1 MKKSVNKVMTVNKL
15 TKSKEK
21 TEEEKLNIEKE
32 KEKIRQERLAF
43 IQKAREERKPDKK
56 KINIR
61 APKYANIRKLSTT
74 EKLIKQLTKASIISS
89 IFKDILSFISDKFHW
104 LCYFI
109 MILDHI
115 MSYSLISLFYPISIF
130 CFAIMEYPRPKKSY
144 WSLCFI
150 YTIISLL
157 LKFIIQLDIWE
168 LIPDY
173 DEKFQF
179 FENYRI
185 GLKLCESTF
194 SKDFVIYIL
203 FDALVL
209 IFLLINNYLLVFAGL
224 FDKREQEVES
234 IYQANERISRTKDLK
249 FKNTYDIELLNDE
262 YLANDKFEYDIN
274 KEREIK
280 EVKIKEEKKIGGL
293 FELITEQK
301 KEEDKKEEINVEAEK
316 KDIKKKKAF
325 SKE

>member
-1 MKKSVNKVMTVNKL
+1 MTINKL
-15 TKSKEK
+15 TKPKEK

-32 KEKIRQERLAF
+32 KEKIRQERLAR
-43 IQKAREERKPDKK
+43 IQQAKEDRKAGKK

-61 APKYANIRKLSTT
+61 APKYADIRKLSTNQ
-74 EKLIKQLTKASIISS
+74 KLIEQLKKSAIISS

-144 WSLCFI
+144 WSICFI
-150 YTIISLL
+150 YTIVSIV

-173 DEKFQF
+173 DKKFQV

-194 SKDFVIYIL
+194 SKEFIIYIL

-209 IFLLINNYLLVFAGL
+209 IFLLINNYLLIFAGL
-224 FDKREQEVES
+224 FDKREQEIES
-234 IYQANERISRTKDLK
+234 IYQANERIARTKDLK
-249 FKNTYDIELLNDE
+249 FGNTVDIKILNDE

-274 KEREIK
+274 REPEIK
-280 EVKIKEEKKIGGL
+280 KEIVEEKKNWRVIRINHG
-293 FELITEQK
+293 TK
-301 KEEDKKEEINVEAEK
+301 KRREK
-316 KDIKKKKAF
+316 GRNKG
-325 SKE
+325 